1 MGSRG
6 FTVGRGGEPMEKAPG
21 GPNDTPRL
29 GNAGSGVRIEV
40 IAEATGAEE
49 RRPRARRMEEGAV
62 RGEESGQGRRWR
74 EFAGRRCGHAENL
87 GAGGAGPGKGET
99 RSRLITAGGYP
110 KLASASISPKSAQR
124 AHQTACA
131 IGSEAKWPS
140 ARAETF
146 FSFFI
151 YIIILN
157 NLLSTEINNVSP
169 STFYMKQFEI
179 TKF

>member
-40 IAEATGAEE
+40 IAEATGGEE

-99 RSRLITAGGYP
+99 RSRLITAGAAQSSRPGISERT
-110 KLASASISPKSAQR
+110 LASASISPEPAQR
-124 AHQTACA
+124 ARQPIKQH
-131 IGSEAKWPS
+131 
-140 ARAETF
+140 ARSDRRPNDPAREPRHLF
-146 FSFFI
+146 FLCLFF
-151 YIIILN
+151 
-157 NLLSTEINNVSP
+157 
-169 STFYMKQFEI
+169 
-179 TKF
+179 